1 MVDNKSQSQL
11 LNLMTFGHKEG
22 FYVGLMA
29 DNFPKVSSNVF
40 SIVSTLFSLL
50 AFYGIIWFERFG
62 SDEKRTLI
70 NMLTSS
76 VCWLA
81 IENGFLTFLPSKTF
95 LGSLS
100 GLSLKS
106 FALPRWP

>member
-1 MVDNKSQSQL
+1 
-11 LNLMTFGHKEG
+11 MTFGHKEG

-81 IENGFLTFLPSKTF
+81 IENGFLTFLPS
-95 LGSLS
+95 
-100 GLSLKS
+100 
-106 FALPRWP
+106 